1 MISINNRE
9 WNELTV
15 TDVEKA
21 VASEEESFYFE
32 FKDDRVESRKL
43 AEEISALANTY
54 GGYLFLGV
62 SDKKEIDG
70 CKKWNEQS
78 IHAMI
83 HDSLSP
89 TPGFDVKKF
98 VTNDNKNIY
107 VIRIEPGTMPPYIT
121 SKGKIYERLSSG
133 SFPINDSTKLTQM
146 YYQRENELKRIEE
159 KLTIGTIES
168 NVNNV
173 FGYLDIGFSLKATNY
188 DAVWMKY
195 VEADLKQ
202 IGNELKK
209 TANAYS
215 ISRVGYSLV
224 VSVGEINTVNGN
236 VLSNL
241 HNFMEVMGDGS
252 VKLRILLTNNDESD
266 KVNIGWIFTVI
277 SIFSDIYSRIF
288 GENYKELYISAYKYE
303 KLTILRQFSPIIV
316 FNGTNNEEF
325 NKKCKELY
333 SNHIRDYGNNL
344 IITGDRVP
352 KYGLRVL
359 DKRYFSDCRIEFST
373 QNIIGE
379 LFRSAYCFLG
389 YIDDLSFE

>member
-344 IITGDRVP
+344 IIAGDRVP

>member
-9 WNELTV
+9 WNDLTV
-15 TDVEKA
+15 TDIEKA

-43 AEEISALANTY
+43 TEEISALANTY
-54 GGYLFLGV
+54 GGYIFLGV
-62 SDKKEIDG
+62 SDKKEIVG

-89 TPGFDVKKF
+89 TPSFDVKKF
-98 VTNDNKNIY
+98 VTNDEK
-107 VIRIEPGTMPPYIT
+107 VIFVIKIEPGTMPPYIT

-133 SFPINDSTKLTQM
+133 SFAINDTTKLAQM

-159 KLTIGTIES
+159 KLKIETVES
-168 NVNNV
+168 TANNV
-173 FGYLDIGFSLKATNY
+173 FGYLDIGFSLKVTNY
-188 DAVWMKY
+188 DDIWKKY

-209 TANAYS
+209 TSNAYS
-215 ISRVGYSLV
+215 ISRVGHSLV
-224 VSVGEINTVNGN
+224 MSIGEIKTANGN
-236 VLSNL
+236 VLSSL
-241 HNFMEVMGDGS
+241 HNFAEVMGDGS

-266 KVNIGWIFTVI
+266 KVNISWILTI
-277 SIFSDIYSRIF
+277 LSIFNDIYSRIF
-288 GENYKELYISAYKYE
+288 GDNFKELYISAYKYE
-303 KLTILRQFSPIIV
+303 KLTVLRQFSPIIV
-316 FNGTNNEEF
+316 FDGTNNEEF

-333 SNHIRDYGNNL
+333 FNHIKDYGNNL
-344 IITGDRVP
+344 IIASDRIP

-359 DKRYFSDCRIEFST
+359 DKRYFSRFGIAFNT
-373 QNIIGE
+373 QSIIDE
-379 LFRSAYCFLG
+379 LFRSAYSFLG

>member
-1 MISINNRE
+1 M
-9 WNELTV
+9 
-15 TDVEKA
+15 
-21 VASEEESFYFE
+21 ASEEESFYFE

-288 GENYKELYISAYKYE
+288 GENYK
-303 KLTILRQFSPIIV
+303 P
-316 FNGTNNEEF
+316 
-325 NKKCKELY
+325 
-333 SNHIRDYGNNL
+333 
-344 IITGDRVP
+344 
-352 KYGLRVL
+352 
-359 DKRYFSDCRIEFST
+359 
-373 QNIIGE
+373 E
-379 LFRSAYCFLG
+379 LFTAV
-389 YIDDLSFE
+389 

>member
-146 YYQRENELKRIEE
+146 YYQREN
-159 KLTIGTIES
+159 
-168 NVNNV
+168 
-173 FGYLDIGFSLKATNY
+173 
-188 DAVWMKY
+188 
-195 VEADLKQ
+195 
-202 IGNELKK
+202 
-209 TANAYS
+209 
-215 ISRVGYSLV
+215 
-224 VSVGEINTVNGN
+224 
-236 VLSNL
+236 
-241 HNFMEVMGDGS
+241 
-252 VKLRILLTNNDESD
+252 
-266 KVNIGWIFTVI
+266 
-277 SIFSDIYSRIF
+277 
-288 GENYKELYISAYKYE
+288 
-303 KLTILRQFSPIIV
+303 
-316 FNGTNNEEF
+316 
-325 NKKCKELY
+325 
-333 SNHIRDYGNNL
+333 
-344 IITGDRVP
+344 
-352 KYGLRVL
+352 
-359 DKRYFSDCRIEFST
+359 
-373 QNIIGE
+373 
-379 LFRSAYCFLG
+379 
-389 YIDDLSFE
+389 

>member
-1 MISINNRE
+1 MININNRE

-15 TDVEKA
+15 ADIEKA
-21 VASEEESFYFE
+21 VSFEDESFYIE

-98 VTNDNKNIY
+98 ITNDNKIIY
-107 VIRIEPGTMPPYIT
+107 VIKIEPGTMPPYIT

-133 SFPINDSTKLTQM
+133 SFPVNDSKKLTQM

-159 KLTIGTIES
+159 KLTIEAIES

-173 FGYLDIGFSLKATNY
+173 FGYLDIGFSLKAANY
-188 DAVWMKY
+188 DVIWKKY

-215 ISRVGYSLV
+215 ISKVGYSLV

-252 VKLRILLTNNDESD
+252 VKLRIFLTNNDESD
-266 KVNIGWIFTVI
+266 KVNIAWIFTMI

-303 KLTILRQFSPIIV
+303 KLTILRQF
-316 FNGTNNEEF
+316 
-325 NKKCKELY
+325 Y
-333 SNHIRDYGNNL
+333 
-344 IITGDRVP
+344 
-352 KYGLRVL
+352 
-359 DKRYFSDCRIEFST
+359 
-373 QNIIGE
+373 
-379 LFRSAYCFLG
+379 
-389 YIDDLSFE
+389 